1 MGLLDPFFSGRNREI
16 ERKTRQAQ
24 DRENERQVNEFNGIQ
39 ELQTKYAKESLRI
52 KIENDETIR
61 DRQNKLLWDQRNFAE
76 EQRQYEFDQAMRVFD
91 LQTQRYTEQKSFNE
105 IAYDQAMRQ
114 QSQYLQETLRGMEF
128 DATETFL
135 NFTAASAGLDLKK
148 AGAKAD
154 AAIRLAGLADTSYQ
168 ALDVAKTKTAFSKRQ
183 ANIEALKASGQLSA
197 RGGAGVSVGK
207 AKQGIKA
214 ELGASKAQMSKQL
227 LQEQR
232 KVAADMFFNQRA
244 IVNQLLTT
252 EADVDIQ
259 LGKLNYQLD
268 LDQAKISI
276 SRDNLRA
283 NDKLIRDRIALQRR
297 QADLNN
303 IQPLRPE
310 ETPEIP
316 MVRELPMMQ
325 YQEVFEPP
333 KREFKGPLPKG
344 PEAYGPDWGAMAN
357 SALTIAASVATA
369 GAGAGAGGTFHWGK
383 GLLGGLGAASGVKG
397 LPNIIQ
403 GGGDTIGSDSLLNN
417 TDFLNILNTT
427 PSVDY
432 SGLNTFADF
441 GQAINFGQAL
451 NLGQINKPSSYNPLF

>member
-1 MGLLDPFFSGRNREI
+1 MGLLDPFFSGQRREQ
-16 ERKTRQAQ
+16 ERKARQAQ

-52 KIENDETIR
+52 KIENDELIR

-76 EQRQYEFDQAMRVFD
+76 EQRQYEFDQAMRGFD

-105 IAYDQAMRQ
+105 IAYNQAMRQ
-114 QSQYLQETLRGMEF
+114 QSQYLQETLQGMEF

-183 ANIEALKASGQLSA
+183 ANIEALKAGGQLSA

-214 ELGASKAQMSKQL
+214 ELGTSKAQMSKQL

-333 KREFKGPLPKG
+333 KREFRDPLPKG
-344 PEAYGPDWGAMAN
+344 PEAYGPDWAGMAN

-369 GAGAGAGGTFHWGK
+369 GAGAGAGGSFLWSK
-383 GLLGGLGAASGVKG
+383 GLLGGLSAATGVKG
-397 LPNIIQ
+397 LPNIIP
-403 GGGDTIGSDSLLNN
+403 GRGDIIGN
-417 TDFLNILNTT
+417 TNGNPIG
-427 PSVDY
+427 
-432 SGLNTFADF
+432 GLNLAEMSKYS
-441 GQAINFGQAL
+441 QSAIDTYYQ
-451 NLGQINKPSSYNPLF
+451 QPSSYNPLFSNY

>member
-1 MGLLDPFFSGRNREI
+1 MGLLDPFFSGQRREQERKARQAANNENDRRVREI
-16 ERKTRQAQ
+16 
-24 DRENERQVNEFNGIQ
+24 NGIKD
-39 ELQTKYAKESLRI
+39 LQYNYAKESLRI
-52 KIENDETIR
+52 KIENDELIR
-61 DRQNKLLWDQRNFAE
+61 NRQNQLLWDQRSFAA
-76 EQRQYEFDQAMRVFD
+76 EQREYEFDQAMRVFD
-91 LQTQRYTEQKSFNE
+91 LQNQRYTEQKSFNE

-135 NFTAASAGLDLKK
+135 NFNAAAAGLDLKK
-148 AGAKAD
+148 ASAKTD

-183 ANIEALKASGQLSA
+183 ANIEALKAGGQLSA

-232 KVAADMFFNQRA
+232 KVATDMFFNQRA

-259 LGKLNYQLD
+259 LGRLNYQLD

-316 MVRELPMMQ
+316 MVQEMPMMQ
-325 YQEVFEPP
+325 YQEPFEQPDQ
-333 KREFKGPLPKG
+333 EYNNPLPKG
-344 PEAYGPDWGAMAN
+344 PEAYGPDWGAMAS

-369 GAGAGAGGTFHWGK
+369 GAAGAAGGGFSWGK
-383 GLLGGLGAASGVKG
+383 GLLGGLSAASGV
-397 LPNIIQ
+397 PNLQNLITPGANIGNT
-403 GGGDTIGSDSLLNN
+403 GGVNSN
-417 TDFLNILNTT
+417 FLNLTGG
-427 PSVDY
+427 P
-432 SGLNTFADF
+432 GADF
-441 GQAINFGQAL
+441 GQAVK
-451 NLGQINKPSSYNPLF
+451 LGSSYNPLLNNY